1 MAKILLVEDDKELV
15 ETLRVWIRTD
25 GFEVEACMD
34 GESALE
40 ILRMSAFDVIVL
52 DWDLPG
58 ISGMDVLKTYR
69 KEGGQAPIIF
79 LTGKSQ
85 IEEKEAGLDGGAD
98 DYLTKPFK
106 VKELSARLRALL
118 RRRRAV
124 GESQLSF
131 ADLKIDPGPKICTR
145 GGEEL
150 KLAPREFALLEF
162 LMRRRDETF
171 SAHELLMHVWPS
183 DSEASDQTVRT
194 CIKRI
199 RQIIDYP
206 DRPSYIV
213 NTHGHGYCMN
223 PEMKTG

>member
-1 MAKILLVEDDKELV
+1 MAKILLVEDDIELL
-15 ETLRVWIRTD
+15 ETLKIWLGNE
-25 GFEVEACMD
+25 GFELESSTD
-34 GESALE
+34 GESALA

-58 ISGMDVLKTYR
+58 ISGLDVLKSYR
-69 KEGGQAPIIF
+69 KGGGEAPIIF
-79 LTGKSQ
+79 LTGKAE
-85 IEEKEAGLDGGAD
+85 IDDKEAGLDSGAD

-124 GESQLSF
+124 AEGQLCF
-131 ADLKIDPGPKICTR
+131 ADLKIDPGHKICWR
-145 GGEEL
+145 AEEEI

-162 LMRRRDETF
+162 LMRRKNETF

-199 RQIIDYP
+199 RQTIDQP
-206 DRPSYIV
+206 DKASYIA

-223 PEMKTG
+223 PEANK